1 MGQALQIEMALEQAR
16 EFEEQL
22 KEQEANKKKFTP
34 EEIQTQ
40 EKLIQDLKQQR
51 ESLTGAKAKKMRKRI
66 ENEERKLK
74 NMR

>member
-1 MGQALQIEMALEQAR
+1 M
-16 EFEEQL
+16 
-22 KEQEANKKKFTP
+22 TP

-51 ESLTGAKAKKMRKRI
+51 EGLSGAKAKKMRKRI